1 VTPALPTVIVLC
13 YHAVSARW
21 PSELAV
27 SPARLRAQ
35 LAMLVR
41 RGYRGATFSQA
52 LASPRPGRS
61 LVVTFDDGYRSVLT
75 DAHPILSELGLPATV
90 FVPTD
95 HAGST
100 APMSWPGIEQWA
112 DGPYASELRCLDW
125 DELRRLAAA
134 GWEIGSHT
142 RSHPRLPE
150 LAPSGATAELEGS
163 RAAIEAELQAPC
175 HSLAYPYGATNEDV
189 VARAGAAG
197 YRYAALLG
205 AWPGEERPLA
215 WPRMGVY
222 RADASWRFR
231 LKLSPR
237 VRRLQAATQGIRT

>member
-1 VTPALPTVIVLC
+1 VLC
-13 YHAVSARW
+13 YHAVSDRW

-35 LAMLVR
+35 LALLVR

-52 LASPRPGRS
+52 LAAPPAQRS
-61 LVVTFDDGYRSVLT
+61 LVVTFDDAYRSTLT
-75 DAHPILSELGLPATV
+75 CAYPILAQLGLPGTV

-95 HAGST
+95 HAGS
-100 APMSWPGIEQWA
+100 AVPMSWPGIEQWA
-112 DGPYASELRCLDW
+112 EGPHAGELHCLDW
-125 DELRRLAAA
+125 DELRWLADA

-150 LAPSGATAELEGS
+150 LAPHDATAELEGS
-163 RAAIEAELQAPC
+163 RAAIEAELRAPC
-175 HSLAYPYGATNEDV
+175 HSLAYPYGAVNEEV
-189 VARAGAAG
+189 VARTGDAG

-205 AWPGEERPLA
+205 AWPGKERPLA

-222 RADASWRFR
+222 RTDASWRFR

-237 VRRLQAATQGIRT
+237 VRSLQAAAQGVRA